1 MTSFCVSSVSSVN
14 SWIMIRFYSCL
25 QTSQRSSETIS
36 HRPQNRTDRHQYPNN
51 WLERVRQKTSAWNC
65 QGSEGTVTKQRQNT
79 QCQVPTNLRRTTRRF
94 WFGKLHSEFEFKKNL
109 TQTFTPKFRHKH
121 WFPCEITSDWLKQN
135 SHVART
141 NQKHFLYLGSDT
153 SSVWSSYSRRHFAG
167 YQW

>member
-1 MTSFCVSSVSSVN
+1 MSDRKRRLEIAKALKELLLSKGKTPSVKYQQTYEELREGSDLVSE
-14 SWIMIRFYSCL
+14 
-25 QTSQRSSETIS
+25 TSQ
-36 HRPQNRTDRHQYPNN
+36 
-51 WLERVRQKTSAWNC
+51 
-65 QGSEGTVTKQRQNT
+65 
-79 QCQVPTNLRRTTRRF
+79 
-94 WFGKLHSEFEFKKNL
+94 LHSEFEFKKNL

-135 SHVART
+135 SHVARS